1 MTSTL
6 VLVVAALAAAT
17 LWRIQLAHVR
27 RLRHERRQLFAE
39 VHGVL
44 DEVRV
49 HGDGAYPTLI
59 GTYRG
64 YQVRLE
70 PVVDTLGLRK
80 LPSLWLVVTQ
90 QRRLDLDVP
99 VDVLVRPSGT
109 EYFSPNAGFAH
120 ELGPPDGF
128 PAHVRVASPGPGPTA
143 GSIECLAPL
152 VCDPRTKDVLVS
164 ANGVRVVRM
173 LAEAAQGPYRTAR
186 TAEFGVVRIAP
197 DGLRRLLDVVTG
209 VGDALAADPVR
220 AD

>member
-1 MTSTL
+1 MSTTML
-6 VLVVAALAAAT
+6 LVVVALAAAT

-27 RLRHERRQLFAE
+27 RLRHERRQLFDD
-39 VHGVL
+39 VQDVL
-44 DEVRV
+44 DDVHV
-49 HGDGAYPTLI
+49 HGDGAYPALT

-64 YQVRLE
+64 HPVRLE

-80 LPSLWLVVTQ
+80 LPALWLVVTQ
-90 QRRLDLDVP
+90 QRRLGVDVP

-109 EYFSPNAGFAH
+109 EYFSPNAGYAH
-120 ELGPPDGF
+120 ELRPPDGF
-128 PAHVRVASPGPGPTA
+128 PAHVRVASPEPGVARGT
-143 GSIECLAPL
+143 IERLAPL

-173 LAEAAQGPYRTAR
+173 LAEAAQGPYRTSR

-209 VGDALAADPVR
+209 VGDTLAGDPVV